1 MKELAEKFDEQF
13 SCLGDNTEKKTFS
26 VPIEKDVTRIS
37 KDGEKI
43 RKTISRRLQF
53 IDCARFMGSSLS
65 NLVNNIAER
74 IHKIKCKYGHDN
86 KTSET

>member
-53 IDCARFMGSSLS
+53 IDSARFMGSSLS